1 MNELSQQ
8 KGSVA
13 AAAAAAA
20 ANANAAPIAAAPAA
34 GALALTPLSAEGG
47 LDEDGNRAKR
57 TIKIKVRWR
66 DA

>member
-20 ANANAAPIAAAPAA
+20 ANAAPITAAPTAAA
-34 GALALTPLSAEGG
+34 LAMTPLAADGS